1 MLTPRDQRLDF
12 AQAPGSPMRR
22 LGLACVLVGIA
33 SGAAVLL
40 PGASAHDAFL
50 LYLVAVMAAAY
61 WGGAVMG
68 LMALLI
74 SLAASAVL
82 PIASPSYK
90 SDVMVLGAVLGLTGL
105 VAIYLINRLNIAL
118 AWRTEMAKE
127 ALRRSILIEASKD
140 GMFVLD
146 EHGAVVECNAAFA
159 EALGYTMGEIRTT
172 HVWDWDADRPRD
184 LVLRKMPAYEPRGE
198 SFEVRHRRKDGSLI
212 DVEIT
217 ATAAIWEGR
226 KYMYCVCRDISA
238 RRRAEA
244 TLREQEELYRSI
256 VDSARDGIVL
266 IDPESLRFV
275 EFNDAA
281 CAELGYTREEFAA
294 LSLLEVGGGRLSA
307 ADILARMRDSLSAGG
322 LRFEVKHRTKSGEAR
337 DRLVSSR
344 VVEIRGRRYLSSIW
358 HDITDKA
365 RAEQALK
372 YSEARLRY
380 VLAATGEG
388 VWDWNLTT
396 QRVDHNLR
404 WCQLIGLPDAYVE
417 HHRQD
422 YEERIHP
429 ADRAAV
435 ARRLYTCLHGKA
447 TYRSEHRVR
456 REDGSYLWV
465 LDRGDVVERSAEG
478 EPLRMVGCLADI
490 AERKR
495 IDHEEQGHRERLEE
509 LVVRRTQEL
518 QEANQVLADRALQI
532 DDLYDRAPCGY
543 HALDADG
550 LVQTM
555 NDTELQWL
563 GYAREEVEGRMRID
577 ELIAP
582 EQRARFDARLRQLRS
597 DDHLSNTE
605 YDLLRR
611 DGSRMPVLIT
621 ATAERDAAGQL
632 LAIRATVSDNSE
644 RKLREREIAEL
655 STQLAQ
661 RAAEAEAA
669 NQAKNR
675 FLTNI
680 SHEIRTPLNGILGLT
695 HLLRRDTQD
704 TLQLERLR
712 KLDETGQHLLAM
724 INAILDIAKIEADRM
739 QLLEDDFDL
748 EALLEHACVPIAPPA
763 RGKGLELIVEL
774 DARLPAR
781 LRGDAMRLH
790 QVLVNHLSNAVKFTD
805 AGFIALRAQLMGDYA
820 DEVVVRF
827 EVTDSGIGI
836 TPQAQARLFDAF
848 EQADAST
855 ARRHGGAGLGLAINR
870 RIVQLMG
877 GELGVDSELGAG
889 STFWFTAR
897 LRHAVSEPAPALR
910 PASIRQMTVLIAHP
924 LPQASLALVRTLRGL
939 GAKAISI
946 AHADELPA
954 AREFA
959 PGGFDATL
967 IDESLRASMSELADR
982 GVLGLCLI
990 LVGSE
995 TAADAARR
1003 EGWQWP
1009 QHKPMLPGRL
1019 RRLLSTRA
1027 IDSAHPQSKTEP
1039 LLTVTDGRNEAMSAR
1054 LLLAEDNVV
1063 NQEVALEMLTDAG
1076 FEVDVATHGAEAVAM
1091 AGSTRYDL
1099 ILMDVQMP
1107 GMDGLQATEKIRAFP
1122 GYQTTPILAMTANAF
1137 EEDRERCIRAGMNA
1151 HIAKPVDGATLVANV
1166 SAWLPASK
1174 RPARARPPITLD
1186 SDEDKALS
1194 ACIAA
1199 IPGLDV
1205 DKGLRFA
1212 GGRVDRYASR
1222 LLTYARS
1229 HAEAAE
1235 ALRRHCSTAN
1245 FAEAE
1250 QLAHSLRGAAAFI
1263 GAEELKTLAG
1273 DLESSLRARAS
1284 TTQIEELSLA
1294 TYSAETRL
1302 IEAIGQLP
1310 VAAEPAAATP

>member
-1 MLTPRDQRLDF
+1 MSRQKGLDF
-12 AQAPGSPMRR
+12 ARPPASPVVR
-22 LGLACVLVGIA
+22 LALAGVLVA
-33 SGAAVLL
+33 VATGAALLL
-40 PGASAHDAFL
+40 PGGSAHDAFL
-50 LYLVAVMAAAY
+50 LYLVAVMAAAC
-61 WGGAVMG
+61 WGGVTMG
-68 LMALLI
+68 LMTLLI
-74 SLAASAVL
+74 SLAAGAAL
-82 PIASPSYK
+82 PLAQPSFK
-90 SDVMVLGAVLGLTGL
+90 TDVTLLGALLGLIGL
-105 VAIYLINRLNIAL
+105 IAIYLINRLNIAL
-118 AWRTEMAKE
+118 AWKAEMARE
-127 ALRRSILIEASKD
+127 ALRRSILIDASKD

-146 EHGAVVECNAAFA
+146 ESGAVVECNAAFA
-159 EALGYTMGEIRTT
+159 GALGYTMEEIRGT
-172 HVWDWDADRPRD
+172 HVWDWDADRPRE
-184 LVLRKMPAYEPRGE
+184 LVERTMPAYEPRGE
-198 SFEVRHRRKDGSLI
+198 SFEVRHRRKDGSLV

-217 ATAAIWEGR
+217 ATSAIWEGH

-256 VDSARDGIVL
+256 VDGARDGIVL

-281 CAELGYTREEFAA
+281 CMELGYTREEFAA
-294 LSLLEVGGGRLSA
+294 LGLHQIGGGRLTA
-307 ADILARMRDSLSAGG
+307 ADILARMRDSLAAGG
-322 LRFEVKHRTKSGEAR
+322 MRFEVKHRTKTGESR
-337 DRLVSSR
+337 DRLVSNR

-365 RAEQALK
+365 RAEQALLQ
-372 YSEARLRY
+372 SEARLRY

-396 QRVDHNLR
+396 QRVDHNGR
-404 WCQLIGLPDAYVE
+404 WCQLIGLPETYAE

-435 ARRLYTCLHGKA
+435 ARRLHACLQGKA

-543 HALDADG
+543 HALDPDG
-550 LVQTM
+550 LVRAM

-563 GYAREEVEGRMRID
+563 GYTREEVEGRLRID

-582 EQRARFDARLRQLRS
+582 EQRARFEARSRQLRT
-597 DDHLSNTE
+597 DDHLSNAE

-621 ATAERDAAGQL
+621 ATAERNAAGEL
-632 LAIRATVSDNSE
+632 VAIRATVSDNTE
-644 RKLREREIAEL
+644 RKLRERETAEL
-655 STQLAQ
+655 SAQLAQ

-669 NQAKNR
+669 NRAKNR
-675 FLTNI
+675 FLTNV
-680 SHEIRTPLNGILGLT
+680 SHEIRTPLNGILGLAN
-695 HLLRRDTQD
+695 LLRRDTD
-704 TLQLERLR
+704 DPLQHERLR
-712 KLDETGQHLLAM
+712 KLDETAQHLLAL
-724 INAILDIAKIEADRM
+724 INAILDIAKIEGDRM
-739 QLLEDDFDL
+739 QLLEDDIEL
-748 EALLEHACVPIAPPA
+748 ESLLEHACAPIAHPA
-763 RGKGLELIVEL
+763 RGKALELIVEL
-774 DARLPAR
+774 DPRLPLR
-781 LRGDAMRLH
+781 VRGDAMRLH

-805 AGFIALRAQLMGDYA
+805 AGFVALRAQLVGDYT
-820 DEVVVRF
+820 DELVVRF
-827 EVTDSGIGI
+827 EVADSGIGI
-836 TPQAQARLFDAF
+836 APQAQARLFNAF

-877 GELGVDSELGAG
+877 GELGVESEPGAG
-889 STFWFTAR
+889 STFWFAVP
-897 LRHAVSEPAPALR
+897 LRRAAKEGGPAR
-910 PASIRQMTVLIAHP
+910 PATPLGDMTVLVAHP
-924 LPQASLALVRTLRGL
+924 LPQASLALARMLRGM
-939 GAKAISI
+939 GAKAISV

-967 IDESLRASMSELADR
+967 VDESLRASMSELADR
-982 GVLGLCLI
+982 APLGVCLV

-995 TAADAARR
+995 TAAQLARR

-1009 QHKPMLPGRL
+1009 QHKPMLPGQL
-1019 RRLLSTRA
+1019 ARLLSTHAGVR
-1027 IDSAHPQSKTEP
+1027 PVPLSKEEP
-1039 LLTVTDGRNEAMSAR
+1039 LLIVTDGRNEAMSVR

-1076 FEVDVATHGAEAVAM
+1076 FEVDVATHGAQAVAM

-1107 GMDGLQATEKIRAFP
+1107 GMDGLQATEKIRALP
-1122 GYQTTPILAMTANAF
+1122 GYQSTPILAMTANAF

-1151 HIAKPVDGATLVANV
+1151 HIAKPVDGATLVCTV
-1166 SAWLPASK
+1166 SAWLPAAK
-1174 RPARARPPITLD
+1174 RPVRANPIKLD
-1186 SDEDKALS
+1186 SDEDKALR
-1194 ACIAA
+1194 AHIAA
-1199 IPGLDV
+1199 IPGLDL

-1229 HAEAAE
+1229 HSEAAE

-1245 FAEAE
+1245 FEEAE

-1263 GAEELKTLAG
+1263 GAEQLKTLAG
-1273 DLESSLRARAS
+1273 DLESSLRARSPSA
-1284 TTQIEELSLA
+1284 QIEELSLA

-1302 IEAIGQLP
+1302 IEAIGKLP
-1310 VAAEPAAATP
+1310 MPIEAAAATP

>member
-1 MLTPRDQRLDF
+1 MPVARAQRFDF
-12 AQAPGSPMRR
+12 KRAPDSPVAR
-22 LGLACVLVGIA
+22 LGLACLLVA
-33 SGAAVLL
+33 AATGAALL
-40 PGASAHDAFL
+40 VPGSSARDAFL
-50 LYLVAVMAAAY
+50 LYLIAVMAATC
-61 WGGAVMG
+61 WGGVVMG
-68 LMALLI
+68 LMALLL
-74 SLAASAVL
+74 SLAACAAL
-82 PIASPSYK
+82 PIAYPSYK
-90 SDVMVLGAVLGLTGL
+90 ADVMMLGAFLGLIGL
-105 VAIYLINRLNIAL
+105 ITITLIHRLTLSL
-118 AWRTEMAKE
+118 AWKGEMAKE
-127 ALRRSILIEASKD
+127 ALRRSILIDASKD

-146 EHGAVVECNAAFA
+146 ERGAVVECNAAFA
-159 EALGYTMGEIRTT
+159 GALGYTMQEIRGT
-172 HVWDWDADRPRD
+172 HVWDWDADRPRE
-184 LVLRKMPAYEPRGE
+184 LVERKMPAYEPRGE

-217 ATAAIWEGR
+217 ATSAMWEGR

-266 IDPESLRFV
+266 IDPKTLRFI

-294 LSLLEVGGGRLSA
+294 LSLLDIGGGRLTA
-307 ADILARMRDSLSAGG
+307 ADILARMHDSLAAGG
-322 LRFEVKHRTKSGEAR
+322 MRFEVKHRTKGGEAR
-337 DRLVSSR
+337 DRLVSNR
-344 VVEIRGRRYLSSIW
+344 VVDIRGHRYLSSIW

-365 RAEQALK
+365 RAELALLQ
-372 YSEARLRY
+372 SEARLRY

-388 VWDWNLTT
+388 VWDWNLAT
-396 QRVDHNLR
+396 QRVDHNVR
-404 WCQLIGLPDAYVE
+404 WCQLIGLPDTYAE

-435 ARRLYTCLHGKA
+435 ARRLHACLQGKA

-465 LDRGDVVERSAEG
+465 LDRGDVVERSADG

-495 IDHEEQGHRERLEE
+495 IDHEEQGHRERLEA

-518 QEANQVLADRALQI
+518 EQANQVLADRALQI

-543 HALDADG
+543 HTLDADG
-550 LVQTM
+550 VVQTM
-555 NDTELQWL
+555 NDTELHWL
-563 GYAREEVEGRMRID
+563 GYTREEVEGRMRVE

-582 EQRARFDARLRQLRS
+582 EQRARYEARIGHLRT
-597 DDHLSNTE
+597 DDHLSNAE
-605 YDLLRR
+605 YDLMRR

-621 ATAERDAAGQL
+621 AAAERDEAGRL
-632 LAIRATVSDNSE
+632 LAVRATVSDNTE

-655 STQLAQ
+655 SAQLAQ

-675 FLTNI
+675 FLTNV

-695 HLLRRDTQD
+695 HLLRRDASD
-704 TLQLERLR
+704 PLQLERLR
-712 KLDETGQHLLAM
+712 KLDETGQQLLAM
-724 INAILDIAKIEADRM
+724 TNAILDIAKIEADRM

-748 EALLEHACVPIAPPA
+748 ESLLEHACAPIAHSA
-763 RGKGLELIVEL
+763 RSKQLELIVEL
-774 DARLPAR
+774 DGQLPPR
-781 LRGDAMRLH
+781 VRGDAMRLH
-790 QVLVNHLSNAVKFTD
+790 QVLVNHLGNAVKYTD
-805 AGFIALRAQLMGDYA
+805 CGFIALRAQLAGNFA
-820 DEVVVRF
+820 DELVVRF
-827 EVTDSGIGI
+827 EIADSGIGI
-836 TPQAQARLFDAF
+836 PPHAQARLFDAF
-848 EQADAST
+848 EQAAASDS
-855 ARRHGGAGLGLAINR
+855 RRRGGAGLGLAVNR

-877 GELGVDSELGAG
+877 GELGVDSEAGSG
-889 STFWFTAR
+889 STFWFTVR
-897 LRHAVSEPAPALR
+897 LRRALIDQAATRQPAPLR
-910 PASIRQMTVLIAHP
+910 DMKVLVAHP
-924 LPQASLALVRTLRGL
+924 MPQASLALARALRGL
-939 GAKAISI
+939 GAKPVSI
-946 AHADELPA
+946 AHGDELPA

-959 PGGFDATL
+959 PDGFDATL
-967 IDESLRASMSELADR
+967 VDESLQTSMSQYAER
-982 GVLGLCLI
+982 GQFGLCLI

-995 TAADAARR
+995 ASAQAARR

-1019 RRLLSTRA
+1019 SRLLSTRTS
-1027 IDSAHPQSKTEP
+1027 DSADLETKTEP
-1039 LLTVTDGRNEAMSAR
+1039 LVIVTDGRNEATSVK
-1054 LLLAEDNVV
+1054 LLLAEDNLV

-1076 FEVDVATHGAEAVAM
+1076 FEVDVATHGAQAVAM
-1091 AGSTRYDL
+1091 AGSTQYDL

-1107 GMDGLQATEKIRAFP
+1107 GMDGLQATQKIRAFP

-1151 HIAKPVDGATLVANV
+1151 HIAKPVDGATLVSTV
-1166 SAWLPASK
+1166 GAWLPASK
-1174 RPARARPPITLD
+1174 RPVRADSQHSNSEEDDALRAR
-1186 SDEDKALS
+1186 
-1194 ACIAA
+1194 IAA
-1199 IPGLDV
+1199 IPGLDL

-1229 HAEAAE
+1229 HVDAAE
-1235 ALRRHCSTAN
+1235 ALRRHCSAAN
-1245 FAEAE
+1245 FEEAE

-1263 GAEELKTLAG
+1263 GAEELKALAG
-1273 DLESSLRARAS
+1273 DLESSLRARS
-1284 TTQIEELSLA
+1284 PSPQIEALSLA

-1302 IEAIGQLP
+1302 IEAIAQLTVP
-1310 VAAEPAAATP
+1310 RERAAAAP